1 MKEVAITDETAI
13 NAPIA
18 AVWEAIQTPAE
29 HARWHPYVSQIDGE
43 HQLGR
48 TRECTVLI
56 GNKEGRTRER
66 CVEYEAGQRIFWAIQ
81 EDSTGFGRM
90 VSGWRAGFTLQERDG
105 VTAVSAESRFRP
117 RNIAVRAML
126 PLIRRKFRQT
136 QRDILGELEKATA
149 RGD

>member
-1 MKEVAITDETAI
+1 MNDVAITDEITI

-43 HQLGR
+43 HQLGQ
-48 TRECTVLI
+48 TRECTVLV
-56 GNKEGRTRER
+56 GKKEGRTLER
-66 CVEYEAGQRIFWAIQ
+66 CVEYEAGHRIFWAIE

-90 VSGWRAGFTLQERDG
+90 VSGWCAGFTLEERDG

-126 PLIRRKFRQT
+126 PLIRRKFHQT
-136 QRDILGELEKATA
+136 QRDILGGLEKATA